1 MGIWRDRF
9 GRLNR
14 IYGRVMGR
22 VCLEKFCVLGNTRT
36 KVEILVFFCWER
48 ERKREIY
55 IFILFL
61 NWFVFDTFKQVCWY
75 STILHMNFCYD
86 IVVWS
91 LFRMMLTNFFI
102 NFLLVIFISIIDISW
117 NTVIFC
123 FHLLIFFYLLCWKFL
138 SKFYNNRHLISCLNY
153 CIFTFFTTVK

>member
-1 MGIWRDRF
+1 MERSFRSFESYMWTCYGKSLF
-9 GRLNR
+9 GKILCAWKYENK
-14 IYGRVMGR
+14 G
-22 VCLEKFCVLGNTRT
+22 GNFSFLLLR
-36 KVEILVFFCWER
+36 ER
-48 ERKREIY
+48 EKEGNIF
-55 IFILFL
+55 FILFL

-91 LFRMMLTNFFI
+91 LFRMMLINFFI
-102 NFLLVIFISIIDISW
+102 NFLLVIFISIIDIPW